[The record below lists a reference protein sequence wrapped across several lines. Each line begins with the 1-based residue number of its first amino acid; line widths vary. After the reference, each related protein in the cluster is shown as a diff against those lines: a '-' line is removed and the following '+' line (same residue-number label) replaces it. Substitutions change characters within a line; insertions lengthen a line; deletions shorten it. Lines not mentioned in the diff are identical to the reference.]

1 MAGME
6 ALGRLCNVIPNIT
19 TNTKFKVRG
28 ASSIMVV
35 VTGATAV
42 VTLAQDSTFG
52 GSFATAAAVIKNV
65 YWATAADGTAAWNK
79 LTYVNGTAPFGS
91 GPLSTYTHGT
101 TTGLTTAV
109 MSVFHV
115 FTSEF
120 SDPMSYLKVT
130 MTGSGIGQIFPCDL
144 VHQRAPANL
153 EILAS

>member
-6 ALGRLCNVIPNIT
+6 ALGRMINVIPNVT
-19 TNTKFKVRG
+19 TNSKFKVRG
-28 ASSIMVV
+28 ASGVTVV

-52 GSFATAAAVIKNV
+52 GSFATAAAVIKNI
-65 YWATAADGTAAWNK
+65 YWSTAADGTVAWSK

-91 GPLSTYTHGT
+91 GPLSTFTLGT

-109 MSVFHV
+109 MAAFCV

-120 SDPMSYLKVT
+120 SDPFSYLKVT
-130 MTGSGIGQIFPCDL
+130 MTGSGIAQIIHHDL

-153 EILAS
+153 ETLAS

>member
-1 MAGME
+1 ME
-6 ALGRLCNVIPNIT
+6 GLGRLFNVIPNINS
-19 TNTKFKVRG
+19 NTKFKVRG
-28 ASSIMVV
+28 ASAVTIV

-65 YWATAADGTAAWNK
+65 YWSTAADGTVAWSK

-109 MSVFHV
+109 MSAFTV

-120 SDPMSYLKVT
+120 SDPNSYLKVT
-130 MTGSGIGQIFPCDL
+130 MTGSGVCQVLHHDL

-153 EILAS
+153 EVMAS